1 MNNDYTAIKN
11 AIDEKL
17 APRFDAV
24 ASNVIPEVNMD
35 EFNNADNSDNDED
48 NNEDNN

>member
-1 MNNDYTAIKN
+1 MGSEYTAIKE

-24 ASNVIPEVNMD
+24 ASNVVPEVNMD
-35 EFNNADNSDNDED
+35 EFNNSDNSDNEED
-48 NNEDNN
+48 NN